1 MNEIGINNKT
11 RSRLNLKVIREIT
24 EKFLKINKITNK
36 VLSIAFV
43 GDKEMR
49 RLNNKYRGKIG
60 PTDILSFTGEDDFLG
75 EIIMDYAQIK
85 RQAKVF
91 RNKIDD
97 ELYFILI
104 HGLLHLLG
112 YDDKTKKG
120 KKEMEDLGNKF
131 FKSMSNKS
139 LS

>member
-11 RSRLNLKVIREIT
+11 KSRLNLKVIRGVA
-24 EKFLKINKITNK
+24 EKFLRINKINNK

-49 RLNNKYRGKIG
+49 RLNNKYRQKNR
-60 PTDILSFTGEDDFLG
+60 PTDILSFAGEDDFLG
-75 EIIMDYAQIK
+75 EIIMDYAQIR

-91 RNKIDD
+91 KNKIDD

-104 HGLLHLLG
+104 HGLLHLSG
-112 YDDKTKKG
+112 YDDETKKG
-120 KKEMEDLGNKF
+120 KKEMEEIGNKF
-131 FKSMSNKS
+131 FKKI
-139 LS
+139 L